1 MEDKRSWSF
10 LAAVLLLLRLCSC
23 CCGARNTDP
32 KSADAS
38 AYELSETVARTSD
51 VSKNPAA
58 TVPVPRYGSALT
70 SAKHEP
76 HTATTP
82 PSTSGHVSR
91 TTSRTTRGSRFDAG
105 SFIGGMILALA
116 VTLALAVGY
125 RLACSRRDVGYRTL
139 GEQDALI

>member
-1 MEDKRSWSF
+1 
-10 LAAVLLLLRLCSC
+10 
-23 CCGARNTDP
+23 
-32 KSADAS
+32 
-38 AYELSETVARTSD
+38 TSD

-82 PSTSGHVSR
+82 PSTSGTVELYSSR
-91 TTSRTTRGSRFDAG
+91 KNIRIRLDPYCVGSRFDAG